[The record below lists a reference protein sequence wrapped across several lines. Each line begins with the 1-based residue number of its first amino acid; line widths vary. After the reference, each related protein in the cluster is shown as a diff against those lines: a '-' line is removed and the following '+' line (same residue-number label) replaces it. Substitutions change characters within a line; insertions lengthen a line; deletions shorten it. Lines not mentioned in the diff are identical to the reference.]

1 MKNKVPKEDSLF
13 QKKGFYVA
21 LYASLGVVVVI
32 AAAITINNPSLKPA
46 PQKTAENAIDFSQ
59 LEQTNQSSVESYLTP
74 SDADA
79 RLNPVK
85 ERDSKSMPQPS
96 QTAAPSREVK
106 PPEKN
111 TETSGTKPTEQPVPT
126 NKPEAPDKPVTQT
139 APTDTSA
146 TQPVQTEPEKKE
158 TGEAPQ
164 PDTQPPAENA
174 STDPEPAV
182 PAEQASADELGEP
195 IFRYYTGE
203 SRLNWPVSGEVVMD
217 YSMDRTVYDRTLDQ
231 YRTNDTLCIAAPG
244 GTPVKAAAEGVVT
257 RVGYTRTDGN
267 EVVIDSGNGWTT
279 TYSQLQ
285 DGVLV
290 KEGDIV
296 NEGQVLGG
304 VASPTIYKVI
314 LGNHLGLKIEKDDE
328 PIDPKTVLVQ

>member
-32 AAAITINNPSLKPA
+32 AAAITLNNPSLKPD

-74 SDADA
+74 NDASA
-79 RLNPVK
+79 RQTQPTQ
-85 ERDSKSMPQPS
+85 QPS
-96 QTAAPSREVK
+96 NE
-106 PPEKN
+106 
-111 TETSGTKPTEQPVPT
+111 GKPTVSATEPPKASST
-126 NKPEAPDKPVTQT
+126 EKPSEKPVTQSVP
-139 APTDTSA
+139 AD
-146 TQPVQTEPEKKE
+146 QPVEQKPETEKKE
-158 TGEAPQ
+158 TSEVQQ
-164 PDTQPPAENA
+164 PVDNA
-174 STDPEPAV
+174 STQPIDNAPARSET
-182 PAEQASADELGEP
+182 AEQAATDELGEP
-195 IFRYYTGE
+195 LFNYYTGE
-203 SRLNWPVSGEVVMD
+203 ARLNWPVLGEVVMD
-217 YSMDRTVYDRTLDQ
+217 YSMDRTVYDKTLDQ

-257 RVGYTRTDGN
+257 HVGYSRTEGN

-296 NEGQVLGG
+296 KDGQVLGG
-304 VASPTIYKVI
+304 VASPSIYKVI
-314 LGNHLGLKIEKDDE
+314 LGNHLGLKIVKDDQ
-328 PIDPKTVLVQ
+328 PIDPKTLLVQ